1 MGTSKDEGEGV
12 TFTTMAQTNRGDY
25 EGEYEVASIMKVT
38 LAIDGDGDDEDCDNA
53 SEDGGDNEVNDEGE
67 GNNG

>member
-1 MGTSKDEGEGV
+1 
-12 TFTTMAQTNRGDY
+12 
-25 EGEYEVASIMKVT
+25 MKVT

>member
-1 MGTSKDEGEGV
+1 
-12 TFTTMAQTNRGDY
+12 
-25 EGEYEVASIMKVT
+25 MKVT

-67 GNNG
+67 GNNGWQGWMKRGGTPNQEQQGPLDQPN